1 MAWAVLW
8 RRCVLVSPIAG
19 CVQSLR
25 APFLLLLL
33 LLLLQGFGSGSE
45 AGGGV
50 GVEQQEEEGDVIEG
64 WNRAIP
70 QGAPTSLSPSSLLFN
85 PGDPLGRQGL
95 WQVF

>member
-1 MAWAVLW
+1 MEMAWAVLW
-8 RRCVLVSPIAG
+8 RRCVLLSPIAG

-25 APFLLLLL
+25 APLLLLLLL

-45 AGGGV
+45 ARGGV

-95 WQVF
+95 